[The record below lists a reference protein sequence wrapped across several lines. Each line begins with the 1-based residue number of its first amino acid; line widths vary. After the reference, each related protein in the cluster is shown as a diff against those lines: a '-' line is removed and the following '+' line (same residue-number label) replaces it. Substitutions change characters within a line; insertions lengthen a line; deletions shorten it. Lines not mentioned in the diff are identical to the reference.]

1 MNNNIKA
8 GLPNWLD
15 GRTMAVLAA
24 LVALGGIAQTSQYA
38 MEQRLSGDIDDLRDE
53 VRTELDKVREELRT
67 EIDKVRDDMGKLDG
81 RLRAVEVDLATVRA
95 VVVGF
100 ASGNSA
106 GEADRPPVEGRT
118 KGD

>member
-8 GLPNWLD
+8 GLPDWLD
-15 GRTMAVLAA
+15 GRTMAVLTA

-53 VRTELDKVREELRT
+53 VRTELDK
-67 EIDKVRDDMGKLDG
+67 LDE

-100 ASGNSA
+100 ASGDSTNEA
-106 GEADRPPVEGRT
+106 GRPPAEART
-118 KGD
+118 NGD